1 QLNFLID
8 FSPRPCSDRGRVS
21 SHWGERSNPRSFHL
35 DGDIMQRFFL
45 LVLSVFL
52 FLLLP
57 LVEAGEKNLDLILRR
72 RLASKT
78 DAGEIYQA
86 VEAKQKWSPK
96 QTAIIVCDMWDT
108 HHCYNAVQRVE
119 EIAPRM

>member
-1 QLNFLID
+1 
-8 FSPRPCSDRGRVS
+8 
-21 SHWGERSNPRSFHL
+21 
-35 DGDIMQRFFL
+35 MQRFFL
-45 LVLSVFL
+45 LVLSGFL

-119 EIAPRM
+119 EIAPRMNEVLEKSRGMGVLIIHAQIGRASCRERV